1 MFRMR
6 IKLPPKSSEYLAA
19 VRWANHKETRTEA
32 RSWGLYVDNTPQ
44 GGGVA
49 PSSNSRGKG
58 NEGRISNERR
68 KEYLFLFEFPGYSED
83 VEATKLVDEHVSTEY
98 KDPHLVEDEFKDVP
112 ESLEYDVSVISRLV
126 SSIEMLGIVELV
138 NIVSDV

>member
-32 RSWGLYVDNTPQ
+32 RSGGLYVDNTPQ
-44 GGGVA
+44 GGDVA
-49 PSSNSRGKG
+49 LSSNSRGKG
-58 NEGRISNERR
+58 NEGRIANERR
-68 KEYLFLFEFPGYSED
+68 KEYLFLFEFPGYSKD

-98 KDPHLVEDEFKDVP
+98 KDPRLVEDEFKDVP
-112 ESLEYDVSVISRLV
+112 ESLEYDVWA
-126 SSIEMLGIVELV
+126 
-138 NIVSDV
+138 